1 MNNSEVLNIEY
12 PLLNDYVIK
21 FVFAHKKIL
30 EEFLKLLEEF
40 LKEAIAT
47 HIKYTHAQKLI
58 MAPYYELKS
67 YYGDVLSVTN
77 DNVIVSVEVYNTF
90 SEKEYKKSLCYIARI
105 YGNQL
110 KKGEEYSK
118 VKKVVGITLYNKK
131 IRLKMD
137 EVLEEYKLTEQI
149 TRVKTND
156 EMTLFLIDIDK
167 LANFTYNKC
176 ERLREYAKLLKKRW
190 LSEMEEFIKDK
201 EDKMFQETVA
211 YVREFLSDPKNHD
224 VLDHHASDVAN
235 AKIEGYDEGHDV
247 GYDEGHD
254 VGFDEGHDVGYDEGH
269 DQAKKSISKNLI
281 NAGIDKETVAK
292 CTNLSI
298 SELNKLLMTS

>member
-1 MNNSEVLNIEY
+1 MNNSEV
-12 PLLNDYVIK
+12 LNDYVIK
-21 FVFAHKKIL
+21 FVFAHKKI
-30 EEFLKLLEEF
+30 LEEF

-58 MAPYYELKS
+58 MAPYYELKN

-118 VKKVVGITLYNKK
+118 VKKVIGITLYNKK

-201 EDKMFQETVA
+201 EDDEMFQETVA

-224 VLDHHASDVAN
+224 VLDHYASDVAN
-235 AKIEGYDEGHDV
+235 AKIEGYDNGFDEGHNVGFGKGHDV
-247 GYDEGHD
+247 GY
-254 VGFDEGHDVGYDEGH
+254 DEGHDVGYDEGH
-269 DQAKKSISKNLI
+269 DQAKKYN
-281 NAGIDKETVAK
+281 ETVAK

-298 SELNKLLMTS
+298 SELNKLLVNN

>member
-58 MAPYYELKS
+58 MAPYYELKN
-67 YYGDVLSVTN
+67 YYEDVLSVTN

-118 VKKVVGITLYNKK
+118 VKKVIGITLYNKK

-201 EDKMFQETVA
+201 EDDEMFQETVA

-224 VLDHHASDVAN
+224 VLDHYASDVAN
-235 AKIEGYDEGHDV
+235 AKIEGYDNDF
-247 GYDEGHD
+247 DEGHN
-254 VGFDEGHDVGYDEGH
+254 VGFGKGHDVGYDEGH

-298 SELNKLLMTS
+298 SELNKLLVNN

>member
-1 MNNSEVLNIEY
+1 MNTKVFYNLTDDILFKNIFY
-12 PLLNDYVIK
+12 HKNLTIDLLNSFFRYINEDKTVLDVRISKDYSNYGNNRN
-21 FVFAHKKIL
+21 HKIHYCDIIAYLSTGEIVSIEMYTTFTK
-30 EEFLKLLEEF
+30 EEFN
-40 LKEAIAT
+40 
-47 HIKYTHAQKLI
+47 
-58 MAPYYELKS
+58 KS
-67 YYGDVLSVTN
+67 VSYLSR
-77 DNVIVSVEVYNTF
+77 
-90 SEKEYKKSLCYIARI
+90 L

-201 EDKMFQETVA
+201 EDDEMFQETVA
-211 YVREFLSDPKNHD
+211 YVKEFLNDPKNHD

-235 AKIEGYDEGHDV
+235 AKIEGYDEGHNV
-247 GYDEGHD
+247 GY
-254 VGFDEGHDVGYDEGH
+254 

-298 SELNKLLMTS
+298 SELNKLLVNN

>member
-201 EDKMFQETVA
+201 EDEMFQETVA

-235 AKIEGYDEGHDV
+235 AKIEGYDEGHD
-247 GYDEGHD
+247 
-254 VGFDEGHDVGYDEGH
+254 
-269 DQAKKSISKNLI
+269 QAKKSISKNMI

>member
-1 MNNSEVLNIEY
+1 
-12 PLLNDYVIK
+12 
-21 FVFAHKKIL
+21 
-30 EEFLKLLEEF
+30 
-40 LKEAIAT
+40 
-47 HIKYTHAQKLI
+47 

-235 AKIEGYDEGHDV
+235 AKIEGYDEGHD
-247 GYDEGHD
+247 
-254 VGFDEGHDVGYDEGH
+254 
-269 DQAKKSISKNLI
+269 QAKKSISKNMI